1 MIGWRSSRI
10 GAGDHLVEAT
20 SSAASWIGGWE
31 GEGDVV
37 CSPPTIMTETGGEYV
52 SSVIKAG
59 CGMMEER
66 TSGPLL
72 PVIKAGC
79 CGRLAIK
86 KTATTLGD
94 AYGAQLSAHLQ
105 C

>member
-1 MIGWRSSRI
+1 MG
-10 GAGDHLVEAT
+10 GGAPGLEAGDHQMETT

-37 CSPPTIMTETGGEYV
+37 CSPPTIMTETGGEYA

-59 CGMMEER
+59 CG
-66 TSGPLL
+66 
-72 PVIKAGC
+72 
-79 CGRLAIK
+79 GRLAIK

>member
-37 CSPPTIMTETGGEYV
+37 CSPPTIMIETGGEYA

-59 CGMMEER
+59 CG
-66 TSGPLL
+66 
-72 PVIKAGC
+72 
-79 CGRLAIK
+79 GRLAIK

>member
-72 PVIKAGC
+72 PVIKAHPLSKLTNILYL
-79 CGRLAIK
+79 LALVIPPPV
-86 KTATTLGD
+86 LIG
-94 AYGAQLSAHLQ
+94 
-105 C
+105 